1 MLQGRNE
8 EIRKGGIGIGKKK
21 KRKRRKRKRRE
32 QRTTEES
39 CTLIY
44 VVGYRNGEK
53 RGREGEKG

>member
-21 KRKRRKRKRRE
+21 RKRRKRKRSE